1 MKSYNTKEIEKK
13 WQDFWDE
20 QELAKAHN
28 DSKKEKFYCLIE
40 FPYPSGEGLHVGH
53 PRSYTALDV
62 IARKRRM
69 EGYNVLYPIGWDAFG
84 LPAENYAI
92 KTGTH
97 PKTTTQK
104 NITNFKRQLKSL
116 GFSFDWSREINTTD
130 PSYYK
135 WTQWIFLQFFKK
147 GLAYKKK
154 TTINW
159 CPSCKVGLAN
169 EEVVDGKCE
178 RCGTA
183 VEQREREQW
192 MLAITKYAKRLID
205 DLADIDYPQRVKKQQ
220 IDWVGESQGAA
231 IKFKICAP
239 SVSAVGGTEKTI
251 SVFTTRPD
259 TLFGATFLVIAPEHS
274 LLEELKESI
283 KNWHQIDNYRKQAK
297 HKTSLERQKEIKEKT
312 GEKLEGIVA
321 INPATQKEIPIFV
334 ADYVMMDY
342 GTGAIMA
349 VPAHDQRDFDF
360 AKKYNIPIQE
370 VIESK
375 DKKEGDVFEGEGT
388 LINSG
393 EFNGTS
399 SKEAKDA
406 ITKFV
411 GGKKETQYKLRDW
424 VFSRQRYWGEPIPIV
439 FCEKCGAVPLPE
451 DQLPLILPEIEK
463 YQTNQTGDSPL
474 ALIDEWVNTTCL
486 NCGGKAKRETDTM
499 PQWAGS
505 SWYYLRYTD
514 PGNSQ
519 ALASQKALKYWA
531 PVDWYNGGME
541 HTTLHLLYSR
551 FWHKFLFDIG
561 VVPTSEPY
569 AKRTSH
575 GLILGE
581 GGEKMSKS
589 RGNVV
594 NPDDMVDEFGADP
607 FRVYEMFMGPF
618 EEAIPWSNEGMLGAE
633 RFLDRVYKAQ
643 TMIQND
649 TPQEVQIRLLHQ
661 TINKVSKDIETM
673 GFNTAVS
680 ALMIML
686 NAMEKW
692 EKIPRIIF
700 EQYLLLLALFAP
712 HLAEEIW
719 YQQGHKNSIFKES
732 WPVYD
737 EKQAKD
743 PTVTIAVQQNGKT
756 RGTVT
761 VRAGALQEEV
771 EQKIKEDKMLS
782 KFLKTKPDRIIFVT
796 DKIINLV
803 WMS

>member
-1 MKSYNTKEIEKK
+1 MKSYKTKEIEKK

-20 QELAKAHN
+20 QELAKAQN
-28 DSKKEKFYCLIE
+28 DSKKEKFYCLVE

-53 PRSYTALDV
+53 PRSYTALDI
-62 IARKRRM
+62 IARKKRM

-104 NITNFKRQLKSL
+104 NIANFKRQLKSL
-116 GFSFDWSREINTTD
+116 GFSFDWWREINTTD
-130 PSYYK
+130 PTYYK

-147 GLAYKKK
+147 DLAYKKK

-178 RCGTA
+178 RCGTI

-205 DLADIDYPQRVKKQQ
+205 DLVNVDYPERVKKQQ
-220 IDWVGESQGAA
+220 IDWIGKSEGAI
-231 IKFKICAP
+231 IKFKIKNKNLKLKIDP
-239 SVSAVGGTEKTI
+239 I
-251 SVFTTRPD
+251 DVFTTRPD
-259 TLFGATFLVIAPEHS
+259 TLFGATFLVVAPEHPMLS
-274 LLEELKESI
+274 NQKEHITNWQEI
-283 KNWHQIDNYRKQAK
+283 KKYVERANQ
-297 HKTSLERQKEIKEKT
+297 KTALERQKEAKEKT
-312 GEKLEGIVA
+312 GIKLEGISA
-321 INPATQKEIPIFV
+321 INPANKKEIPIFI

-349 VPAHDQRDFDF
+349 VPAHDARDFDF
-360 AKKYNIPIQE
+360 AKKYNLPIQK
-370 VIESK
+370 VIENTTEE
-375 DKKEGDVFEGEGT
+375 KKEVFEGEGD
-388 LINSG
+388 LVNSG
-393 EFNGTS
+393 EFSGLS

-439 FCEKCGAVPLPE
+439 FCEKCGTVPLPE
-451 DQLPLILPEIEK
+451 DQLPLVLPEIEK
-463 YQTNQTGDSPL
+463 YQTSQMGDSPL
-474 ALIDEWVNTTCL
+474 ALIDEWVNTTCPR
-486 NCGGKAKRETDTM
+486 CGGKAKRETDTM

-514 PGNSQ
+514 PHNNKEF
-519 ALASQKALKYWA
+519 ASEESLKYWT

-551 FWHKFLFDIG
+551 FWHKFLFDLG
-561 VVPTSEPY
+561 VVPTKEPY

-594 NPDDMVDEFGADP
+594 NPDDMVNEFGADP

-643 TMIQND
+643 AMV
-649 TPQEVQIRLLHQ
+649 QESVAQEDQLRILHQ
-661 TINKVSKDIETM
+661 TIHKVSNDIETM
-673 GFNTAVS
+673 GFNTAIS
-680 ALMIML
+680 AMMIML
-686 NAMEKW
+686 NTMEKW
-692 EKIPRIIF
+692 EKIPQEIF
-700 EQYLLLLALFAP
+700 EKYLLLLAPFAP
-712 HLAEEIW
+712 HLSEEIW
-719 YQQGHKNSIFKES
+719 HQQGHKESIFKES
-732 WPVYD
+732 WPIYD
-737 EKQAKD
+737 AKKAKD
-743 PTVTIAVQQNGKT
+743 PLVTMAVQQNGKT
-756 RGTVT
+756 RGTVILH
-761 VRAGALQEEV
+761 AGASQEEV
-771 EQKIKEDKMLS
+771 IQKIKADTILS
-782 KFLKTKPDRIIFVT
+782 RLFKTEPDRIIFVS